1 MPDAL
6 QRLFSDLSPEAAGL
20 LDGMLKRF
28 KAVVPLKGK
37 HLAQLPKNVSNL
49 SEALTAERSRL
60 PRDYMG
66 APATLNAYLQY
77 FLPWSVYRLSRLLPA
92 LDLGLRA
99 DACILDLGAGP
110 LALAQALWIARPE
123 LRDAN
128 LRWLCRDKALKAM
141 RLGRDLLE
149 RMTPKDS
156 PWRVHVEHGS
166 FGAEPRGQANL
177 AASVNLLNEIF
188 LASKTP
194 EADTAARA
202 AEHLATLPN
211 ASGRLLLVEPGT
223 RTAARQLVL
232 TRSELMENGFR
243 PLAPCPHDGPCPMP
257 GRRNTPWCHFV
268 MHTRGAPRWLT
279 DLSAKAGLSKQTAS
293 LSFLLMGRE
302 RGPSPEMV
310 RVISESFDLP
320 ETRSGQYGCSS
331 RGLVLLARA
340 KGSPM
345 HRPGDAL
352 PVVWPEKATR
362 DAKSGALVLEKAD
375 VHAGH

>member
-1 MPDAL
+1 MSDTP
-6 QRLFSDLSPEAAGL
+6 QRLLPDLSSEAAAL

-37 HLAQLPKNVSNL
+37 HLAELPKNLASL
-49 SEALTAERSRL
+49 SEALTSERSRL

-77 FLPWSVYRLSRLLPA
+77 FLPWSVYRLGRLLPD
-92 LDLGLRA
+92 LDLGLA
-99 DACILDLGAGP
+99 DNARILDLGAGP

-123 LRDAN
+123 LRGAD
-128 LRWLCRDKALKAM
+128 LHWMCRDKALKAM

-156 PWRVHVEHGS
+156 PWSVRVEHGS
-166 FGAEPRGQANL
+166 FGAEPRGQADL
-177 AASVNLLNEIF
+177 VAAVNLLNELF
-188 LASKTP
+188 LASKAP
-194 EADTAARA
+194 EADTAARV

-211 ASGRLLLVEPGT
+211 ESGRLLLVEPGT

-232 TRSELMENGFR
+232 TRSELIENGFR

-257 GRRNTPWCHFV
+257 GRRNTSWCHFV

-279 DLSAKAGLSKQTAS
+279 DLSARAGLAKQTAS
-293 LSFLLMGRE
+293 LSFLLMARDDHP
-302 RGPSPEMV
+302 RPDMV

-320 ETRSGQYGCSS
+320 DVRSGQYGCSG
-331 RGLVLLARA
+331 RGLVLLARP

-345 HRPGDAL
+345 RRPGDAV
-352 PVVWPEKATR
+352 PATWPEQETR
-362 DAKSGALVLEKAD
+362 DQKSGALVLED
-375 VHAGH
+375 